1 MSEKKK
7 SAPLQAKQ
15 AVVKSAP
22 KLPAVKSKLEYFEFD
37 AYADA
42 AQTMLACINAIQNHD
57 DGKPV
62 FFGSPVNAY
71 RQFNAG
77 RKVFE
82 RDELYRTRKMRRCIR
97 NNQNQYKES
106 EITRRVVT
114 EKVGLLIGS
123 FPNAGPHNPE
133 AYMGMMIEEIIA
145 ANPSASGLE
154 ATCRELRRTKN
165 FAPST
170 AEVLKEL
177 HKQEAELWGECLC
190 IWEDDIE
197 WWVKERE
204 RLIEAA
210 KAKQAQEAEEKR
222 LAEEREKER
231 RERWERERQER
242 LAREQRER
250 EEALRDAYRSG
261 EIDAGRS
268 DPKRC
273 AEYIGREPGV
283 LDAYLAGFT
292 RKPIPGPEV
301 KTNGSGQAGE
311 AGQCSPAHPQH

>member
-1 MSEKKK
+1 MSDKKK

-15 AVVKSAP
+15 AVVKSAA

-37 AYADA
+37 AYAEA
-42 AQTMLACINAIQNHD
+42 AQTMLDCINAIQNHD

-62 FFGSPVNAY
+62 FFGSPANAY
-71 RQFNAG
+71 RQFDAG
-77 RKVFE
+77 RKMFE
-82 RDELYRTRKMRRCIR
+82 RDELYRTRKTARRSVGGSCIR
-97 NNQNQYKES
+97 EGHQ

-145 ANPSASGLE
+145 ANPSASALE

-210 KAKQAQEAEEKR
+210 KAREAKEAEEKR
-222 LAEEREKER
+222 LAEQREKER

-250 EEALRDAYRSG
+250 EEREAKALRDAYRQG
-261 EIDAGRS
+261 EIDVGCGHYTVV
-268 DPKRC
+268 K
-273 AEYIGREPGV
+273 YIGGESRIF
-283 LDAYLAGFT
+283 DAYLAGLSG
-292 RKPIPGPEV
+292 KPIPGLEV
-301 KTNGSGQAGE
+301 KTNGSGQR
-311 AGQCSPAHPQH
+311 H